1 MEIDRRS
8 QPALC
13 GRGTG
18 TCRRVAGLV
27 FVTVVLLRLGI
38 PLLIPRFPL
47 PAILAALV
55 IDAADQTIFQQ
66 LTDLD
71 LEGYQGYD
79 KALDVY
85 YLAIAYLATIRNW
98 RDPFAYKVAAFLW
111 YYRLVGVVL
120 FELTD
125 TRALLLIFPNT
136 FEYFFIAYEAVRTRW
151 NPLRLSRRAVL
162 GLAACIWIFIK
173 LPQEWWIHVAQLD
186 FTDFMKED
194 VLGVTVDT
202 SWGSALS
209 QNLWFVALVIVLA
222 VVVVI
227 AARAILDR
235 APDPDW
241 PFTVD
246 VDRHLPPPDASGG
259 VRAAPIISWYTA
271 EKAALMAL
279 LWIIFSEVIPTS
291 DPAVWQIA
299 VSVVVIVF
307 ANAAL
312 TQWLVQRWQ
321 LDWTSLGRHF
331 ASTLV
336 LNLVL
341 VVGYLVLLRSSNDE
355 TNDAATMFFIVLLS
369 LVVTLF
375 DRFRLVRSARA
386 VTEAQAPAT

>member
-1 MEIDRRS
+1 M
-8 QPALC
+8 
-13 GRGTG
+13 
-18 TCRRVAGLV
+18 
-27 FVTVVLLRLGI
+27 
-38 PLLIPRFPL
+38 
-47 PAILAALV
+47 V

-151 NPLRLSRRAVL
+151 NPLRLSRRAVI

-202 SWGSALS
+202 SWGNALS
-209 QNLWFVALVIVLA
+209 RNLWFVALVAVLA
-222 VVVVI
+222 VLVVV

-235 APDPDW
+235 APDADW
-241 PFTVD
+241 SFTVD
-246 VDRHLPPPDASGG
+246 VDAHLPPPDASGG
-259 VRAAPIISWYTA
+259 VRPAPIVSWNTV

-291 DPAVWQIA
+291 DPAAWQIA
-299 VSVVVIVF
+299 VSVAVIVL

-321 LDWTSLGRHF
+321 LDWSSLVRHF
-331 ASTLV
+331 VSTLA

-341 VVGYLVLLRSSNDE
+341 VVGYLFLLRTSDNQ
-355 TNDAATMFFIVLLS
+355 TNDAATVFFILLLT

-386 VTEAQAPAT
+386 VTEAQSPSP

>member
-1 MEIDRRS
+1 M
-8 QPALC
+8 
-13 GRGTG
+13 
-18 TCRRVAGLV
+18 V

-98 RDPFAYKVAAFLW
+98 RDPFAFKVAQFLW

-125 TRALLLIFPNT
+125 ARAVLLLFPNT

-162 GLAACIWIFIK
+162 GLAAFIWVFIK

-194 VLGVTVDT
+194 VLGVTVTT

-209 QNLWFVALVIVLA
+209 QNLWFVALMIVL
-222 VVVVI
+222 VVVVVVG
-227 AARAILDR
+227 ARAILER
-235 APDPDW
+235 APDADW
-241 PFTVD
+241 RFTLD
-246 VDRHLPPPDASGG
+246 VDAHLPPADVSDG
-259 VRAAPIISWYTA
+259 VRPAPTFSWYTA
-271 EKAALMAL
+271 EKAALMGL
-279 LWIIFSEVIPTS
+279 LWIIFSEVIPSS
-291 DPAVWQIA
+291 DAAAWQTA
-299 VSVVVIVF
+299 LSVGVIVL

-312 TQWLVQRWQ
+312 TQWLVRSWR
-321 LDWTSLGRHF
+321 LDWTSLARHF
-331 ASTLV
+331 ASTLT
-336 LNLVL
+336 LNLLL
-341 VVGYLVLLRSSNDE
+341 VVGYLLLLRSNDNE
-355 TNDAATMFFIVLLS
+355 TNDAATLFFILLLT

-375 DRFRLVRSARA
+375 DRFRLIRTVRTDAEVEHS
-386 VTEAQAPAT
+386 